1 MVLWNQ
7 NGAQILKSSS
17 GDLIQEPQVVK
28 VRCSTGLLVYGQ
40 I

>member
-17 GDLIQEPQVVK
+17 DGLIQEPQVVK
-28 VRCSTGLLVYGQ
+28 VRRSAGFLVNRQ